1 MNALVEMLGAIAGL
15 RVVVV
20 GEAML
25 DAYLHGSVERLC
37 REAPVPVLAVEWRT
51 ESAGGAG
58 NAAANIAALGG
69 RAELVTVVGTD
80 RAGQRVVELLGEAGV
95 GTSGILRDPTR
106 GTLTKERLVAADQL
120 LLRVDGGT
128 GGSLG
133 AALEDALLRRLDPL
147 LGQADALVISDYAYG
162 LLGDRVLSAVAEMLA
177 RRPVPLVVD
186 ARDPRRYRRLQPTA
200 VKPNYG
206 EAMRLLGE
214 PEQREPRQ
222 RAAQV
227 GSNGERLLSLTGAR
241 IAAVTVDQDGA
252 FVFERGAPPYRTYAR
267 PRAHSRAAGAGD
279 TFVAALALGLAAG
292 APAPLATELASAA
305 SAVVVGKDGTATCSA
320 DEIRAWLE
328 GSSKRLDMTNVD
340 ERIAE
345 LRRSGRRVV
354 FTNGCFDILHRGHI
368 TYLNRAKGL
377 GDVLIV
383 GVNSDAGVRRL
394 KGSGRPVNP
403 LDDRLHVLEALSC
416 VDHVIAFDDDTP
428 EGVIEHV
435 APDVFVK
442 GGDYQREDLPE
453 GDLVERLGGSV
464 RILPYVQDRST
475 TRIIARVR
483 EDAAPGAA

>member
-1 MNALVEMLGAIAGL
+1 
-15 RVVVV
+15 
-20 GEAML
+20 
-25 DAYLHGSVERLC
+25 
-37 REAPVPVLAVEWRT
+37 
-51 ESAGGAG
+51 
-58 NAAANIAALGG
+58 
-69 RAELVTVVGTD
+69 
-80 RAGQRVVELLGEAGV
+80 
-95 GTSGILRDPTR
+95 
-106 GTLTKERLVAADQL
+106 
-120 LLRVDGGT
+120 
-128 GGSLG
+128 
-133 AALEDALLRRLDPL
+133 
-147 LGQADALVISDYAYG
+147 
-162 LLGDRVLSAVAEMLA
+162 
-177 RRPVPLVVD
+177 
-186 ARDPRRYRRLQPTA
+186 
-200 VKPNYG
+200 
-206 EAMRLLGE
+206 
-214 PEQREPRQ
+214 
-222 RAAQV
+222 
-227 GSNGERLLSLTGAR
+227 
-241 IAAVTVDQDGA
+241 
-252 FVFERGAPPYRTYAR
+252 
-267 PRAHSRAAGAGD
+267 
-279 TFVAALALGLAAG
+279 VAALALGLAAG

-464 RILPYVQDRST
+464 RILPYVEDRST